1 MVFLCINLSAGIIG
15 AFNRLIKCDIL
26 NKSNDK
32 GGNLLA
38 KITVI
43 GVGHGGFAVAADMTL
58 AGHEVTFY
66 VAERYKNRV
75 ENLFEKQTLNL
86 TGVGRV
92 GQAKLACVTSSP
104 EIAFANDIIVPVI
117 PAYSQQAFAKEIS
130 VYLRKGHKLL
140 LVPGSTGGALVTARV
155 LKECNKLDGI
165 IISEMHTL
173 PYACRKTGECS
184 VDILLECGVIY
195 FAAFPAKYNEQM
207 FKIAREL
214 YPKVELV
221 SDVLETA
228 INNGNPISHP
238 VPMVLNAGR
247 VEDDTVQNYHYRGIT
262 PSVARVIEALEV
274 ERKEIVET
282 LGYKYIHSKDR
293 IRLMNYAPKRE
304 SLYEAYRDSDVFNSL
319 TGPDTLDN
327 RYLTEDT
334 PYSLRA
340 IVAIAKFL
348 GVKTPNMEAII
359 TIGSALMGEDYMV
372 DGRTM
377 KTMGLEGL
385 QPDDLKDFLYN
396 GFPEKQE

>member
-1 MVFLCINLSAGIIG
+1 M
-15 AFNRLIKCDIL
+15 
-26 NKSNDK
+26 
-32 GGNLLA
+32 A

-75 ENLFEKQTLNL
+75 EKLFEEKTLHL
-86 TGVGRV
+86 SGVGRT
-92 GQAKLACVTSSP
+92 GAAKLAHVTSSP
-104 EIAFANDIIVPVI
+104 EEAFANDIIVPVI
-117 PAYSQQAFAKEIS
+117 PAYSQQSFAKEIAPN
-130 VYLRKGHKLL
+130 LRKGHKLIL
-140 LVPGSTGGALVTARV
+140 IPGSTGGALVTARV
-155 LKECNKLDGI
+155 LKEENKLDGV
-165 IISEMHTL
+165 IISEMHSL

-195 FAAFPAKYNEQM
+195 FAAFPAKYNEEM
-207 FKIAREL
+207 FEIAKTL
-214 YPKVELV
+214 YPKTQLV

-247 VEDDTVQNYHYRGIT
+247 VEDDAVQNYHYRGIT
-262 PSVARVIEALEV
+262 PSVARVIEVLEE
-274 ERKEIVET
+274 ERKAIVAA
-282 LGYKYIHSKDR
+282 LGYKYIHSKER
-293 IRLMNYAPKRE
+293 IQLMNYAPKSD
-304 SLYEAYRDSDVFNSL
+304 SLYEAYRDSEVFSSL

-348 GVKTPNMEAII
+348 GVPTPNMEAII
-359 TIGSALMGEDYMV
+359 TIGSALMGANYMT

-377 KTMGLEGL
+377 KSMGLEGI
-385 QPDDLKDFLYN
+385 KKESIKEFLYN
-396 GFPEKQE
+396 GYS

>member
-1 MVFLCINLSAGIIG
+1 V
-15 AFNRLIKCDIL
+15 R
-26 NKSNDK
+26 
-32 GGNLLA
+32 LA

-75 ENLFEKQTLNL
+75 EKLFEDKTLHL
-86 TGVGRV
+86 SGVGRT
-92 GQAKLACVTSSP
+92 GDARLAHVTSSP
-104 EIAFANDIIVPVI
+104 EEAFANDIIVPVI
-117 PAYSQQAFAKEIS
+117 PAYSQQKFAEEIAPN
-130 VYLRKGHKLL
+130 LRKGHKLL

-155 LKECNKLDGI
+155 LREQNKLEGV

-195 FAAFPAKYNEQM
+195 FAAFPAKYNEEM
-207 FKIAREL
+207 FKIAKEL
-214 YPKVELV
+214 YPKTELV
-221 SDVLETA
+221 RDVLETA

-247 VEDDTVQNYHYRGIT
+247 VEDDSVQNYHYRGIT
-262 PSVARVIEALEV
+262 PSVARVIEALEK
-274 ERKEIVET
+274 ERKAIVDA
-282 LGYKYIHSKDR
+282 LGYTYIHSKDR
-293 IRLMNYAPKRE
+293 IRLMNYAPQRE
-304 SLYEAYRDSDVFNSL
+304 TLYEAYRDSEVFHAL

-348 GVKTPNMEAII
+348 GIETPNMEAII
-359 TIGSALMGEDYMV
+359 TIGSALMGADYMT

-377 KTMGLEGL
+377 KTMGLEGVERESI
-385 QPDDLKDFLYN
+385 QEFLYN
-396 GFPEKQE
+396 GYE